1 MLQSNVIPEM
11 ILMKKALIV
20 LIAAVIMTVLGGCS
34 DETENYK
41 ENITVLLV
49 STDEDESSEES
60 VKEPLPD
67 EKPSDAY
74 STDTPENII
83 NRELSDSVPRAETK
97 LDKKWFD
104 DAVFVGDSVTLKLSY
119 YAENGELGDA
129 QFLCAGS
136 LGYGN
141 SLMDINAEGNVHP
154 MLGGTK
160 VTVDN
165 GVYLT
170 GRKKVLIMLGMND
183 IGLFGV
189 DDSIE
194 NMKELV
200 RRILDKQPDSEIY
213 IQSVTPNVK
222 DKQGKV
228 LNNKNITLFNQK
240 LKAVCD
246 EKGLHYLHVAKAV
259 SDKNG
264 DLVPEYCSDPDDMG
278 IHFTEE
284 GCRQWIEYLFTHI
297 SS

>member
-1 MLQSNVIPEM
+1 MLQLQVIPEM
-11 ILMKKALIV
+11 ILMKKVFIV
-20 LIAAVIMTVLGGCS
+20 LIAAVIMTVFCGCG

-49 STDEDESSEES
+49 STDEDESAEES

-74 STDTPENII
+74 SMDTPENII
-83 NRELSDSVPRAETK
+83 NRELSEAVPRADTK
-97 LDKKWFD
+97 LDKEWFD

-154 MLGGTK
+154 MLSGSK
-160 VTVDN
+160 VTVDS
-165 GVYLT
+165 GVSLM

-189 DDSIE
+189 DESIK

-200 RRILDKQPDSEIY
+200 RRILEKQPDSEIY

-240 LKAVCD
+240 LRSVCD
-246 EKGLHYLHVAKAV
+246 EQGMHYLHVAQAV

-264 DLVPEYCSDPDDMG
+264 DLKAEYCSDPDDMG

-284 GCRQWIEYLFTHI
+284 GCRQWVEYLFTHI
-297 SS
+297 SG